1 MENTEDIR
9 WIQRFSNYN
18 KALTKLN
25 EAIAYVNHNF
35 LDDDNLEEKE
45 NPRYVLNNI
54 IKQGLIQSFKY
65 THELAWKVMK
75 DFLQEV
81 GEVKIYGS
89 KDATKEAFTT
99 ELILDSDVWMGMIE
113 SRNKTSHTYNEET
126 ANEIFTKIIGEY
138 HPVFLAFQ
146 KVMEEKRSD
155 KQEDL
160 FEEE

>member
-18 KALTKLN
+18 KALAKLN

-35 LDDDNLEEKE
+35 LDEDNQEEKE
-45 NPRYVLNNI
+45 NLGYILNDI
-54 IKQGLIQSFKY
+54 VKQGLIQSFEY

-75 DFLQEV
+75 DFLQDV
-81 GEVKIYGS
+81 GEAKMYGS
-89 KDATKEAFTT
+89 KDATKEAFAA
-99 ELILDSDVWMGMIE
+99 ELILDGDVWMGMIE

-126 ANEIFTKIIGEY
+126 ANEIFTKIMDEY
-138 HPVFLAFQ
+138 HPAFIAFQ
-146 KVMEEKRSD
+146 KIMEEKRSG
-155 KQEDL
+155 KQENL